1 MKSFHKVISAFSM
14 AAILA
19 SANAAEIKIGVIM
32 PITGAVAAY
41 GQTAWAGIEI
51 ANKISPTLK
60 NGDTIKLVLIDNKGD
75 KVETANAATRL
86 ITEDKVSA
94 LIGYSK
100 YPTSLTNSRRKKSA
114 SSSPS
119 SHGR

>member
-51 ANKISPTLK
+51 ANKILQP
-60 NGDTIKLVLIDNKGD
+60 
-75 KVETANAATRL
+75 
-86 ITEDKVSA
+86 
-94 LIGYSK
+94 
-100 YPTSLTNSRRKKSA
+100 
-114 SSSPS
+114 
-119 SHGR
+119 